1 MNIAF
6 IPARC
11 GSKSI
16 KFKNVKLFCNKPLIY
31 WNIKALSDS
40 SLIDEIVVAT
50 DCEEIKEIVNSF
62 TFSKVRVYDRN
73 KLNSKDESST
83 ESVIIEFLNKES

>member
-16 KFKNVKLFCNKPLIY
+16 KFKNIKLFCNKPLIY
-31 WNIKALSDS
+31 WNIKALEE
-40 SLIDEIVVAT
+40 SLVIDEIVVAT
-50 DCEEIKEIVNSF
+50 DCNKIKKTVEA
-62 TFSKVRVYDRN
+62 
-73 KLNSKDESST
+73 L
-83 ESVIIEFLNKES
+83 

>member
-16 KFKNVKLFCNKPLIY
+16 KFKNIKLFCNKPLIY
-31 WNIKALSDS
+31 WNIVALNAS

-50 DCEEIKEIVNSF
+50 DCEEIKMIVESF
-62 TFSKVRVYDRN
+62 SLAKVRVYQREN
-73 KLNSKDESST
+73 
-83 ESVIIEFLNKES
+83 

>member
-16 KFKNVKLFCNKPLIY
+16 KLKNIKIFYNKPLIF
-31 WNIKALSDS
+31 WNLQALDDS
-40 SLIDEIVVAT
+40 TLIDEIVVAT
-50 DCEEIKEIVNSF
+50 DCKKIKKQSKNLSF
-62 TFSKVRVYDRN
+62 RK
-73 KLNSKDESST
+73 
-83 ESVIIEFLNKES
+83 